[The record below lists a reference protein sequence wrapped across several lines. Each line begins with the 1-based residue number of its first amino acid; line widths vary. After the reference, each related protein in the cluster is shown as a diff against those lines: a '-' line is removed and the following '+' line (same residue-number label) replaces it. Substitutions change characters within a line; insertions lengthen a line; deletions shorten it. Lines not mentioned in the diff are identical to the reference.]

1 MGDGSGGEAARYAED
16 FMSSC
21 DEVSGSLGEMRPEW
35 YDIACGTASGRVA
48 VEKATGTNEE
58 AERLECGT

>member
-1 MGDGSGGEAARYAED
+1 
-16 FMSSC
+16 MSSC